1 MGGILAGKSISVFKK
16 TNNKEDLNQYQ
27 KKWYSIFGKE
37 FQQMLFFRKILQR
50 LDNKSLDEIFSL
62 VSNVELNEI
71 SKSAS
76 FDFHSM
82 AISRLLGTKKTM
94 RLLNTMLGNEIRHLL
109 PTRNPT
115 T

>member
-1 MGGILAGKSISVFKK
+1 
-16 TNNKEDLNQYQ
+16 
-27 KKWYSIFGKE
+27 
-37 FQQMLFFRKILQR
+37 MLFFRKILQR

-94 RLLNTMLGNEIRHLL
+94 RLLNTMLGNEIRHLI
-109 PTRNPT
+109 PTHNPT